1 VLLPTD
7 LRSSVSAR
15 RRARDEA
22 ANSSTSSSD
31 PVEKNSRAQCSRQ
44 PPWKMVIDDGTAPSF
59 SFVQT
64 AGDRSPCLSRVF
76 DRATGGRAG
85 RRGPCFRGFS
95 VRNSLLPCS
104 NRPVRRTQRSARG
117 TRTGGG
123 AYRGTV
129 GAEAS
134 MYRPTRRCVH
144 AESPGNRLSLFWLLL
159 VIDAATV
166 AKL

>member
-1 VLLPTD
+1 MRSYVAYVLCCCQLIFGVRFLPDEEPVMKRQT
-7 LRSSVSAR
+7 VQ
-15 RRARDEA
+15 RA
-22 ANSSTSSSD
+22 
-31 PVEKNSRAQCSRQ
+31 AQILRQ